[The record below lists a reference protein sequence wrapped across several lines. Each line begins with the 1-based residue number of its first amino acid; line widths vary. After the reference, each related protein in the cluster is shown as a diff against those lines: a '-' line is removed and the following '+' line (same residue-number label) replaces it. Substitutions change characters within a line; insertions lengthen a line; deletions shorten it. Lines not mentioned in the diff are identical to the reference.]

1 MAASRADPRRSRQ
14 RPVGLGTVAGSRCSP
29 GGDAVVTIT
38 VIINPVSGRRGHR
51 DGARRK
57 AALAIARLTARGAD
71 VRVAITE
78 GPGHAHVLAREAVS
92 AGAGLVAAWGGDG
105 TMNEVA
111 SALAGT
117 SVVLGLVPGGSG
129 NGLAR
134 DLGIPLR
141 AEQALEV
148 LVDGRDRDLDGG
160 ILDGHLFFNVAGLGL
175 DARVARAF
183 QASGGRGIL
192 SYVVKTARALLDG
205 RGTACVIEADGRSVA
220 ADALLVALANSRQY
234 GSGLLIAPSAR
245 VDDGVIDV
253 VVVPRMPLVRLLRY
267 LPRVLAGAIDAVPG
281 VSVVKVAHATIQ
293 GTSPLAYHVDGEPH
307 EGGMRLSLSVRPH
320 AVRVR
325 VPA

>member
-1 MAASRADPRRSRQ
+1 M
-14 RPVGLGTVAGSRCSP
+14 
-29 GGDAVVTIT
+29 TIS
-38 VIINPVSGRRGHR
+38 VIINPVSGRRGTR
-51 DGARRK
+51 DQTQRK
-57 AALAIARLTARGAD
+57 VALASARLMARGVD
-71 VRVAITE
+71 VRVVITE

-92 AGAGLVAAWGGDG
+92 AGVALVAAWGGDG

-134 DLGIPLR
+134 DLGIPLQAER
-141 AEQALEV
+141 ALDV
-148 LVDGRDRDLDGG
+148 LVDGRDRDIDGG
-160 ILDGHLFFNVAGLGL
+160 VLDGHLFFNVAGLGL

-183 QASGGRGIL
+183 QEHGGRGIF

-205 RGTACVIEADGRSVA
+205 RGTACVIEAAGRSVT

-253 VVVPRMPLVRLLRY
+253 VVVPRMPLGRMLRY
-267 LPRVLAGAIDAVPG
+267 FPRVLAGAIDTVPG
-281 VSVVKVAHATIQ
+281 VLVVRAADATIRA
-293 GTSPLAYHVDGEPH
+293 TSRLAYHIDGEPH
-307 EGGMRLSLSVRPH
+307 EGDTPLRLSVQPRVL
-320 AVRVR
+320 RVR

>member
-1 MAASRADPRRSRQ
+1 M
-14 RPVGLGTVAGSRCSP
+14 
-29 GGDAVVTIT
+29 TIS
-38 VIINPVSGRRGHR
+38 VIINPVSGRRGTR
-51 DGARRK
+51 EQTQRK
-57 AALAIARLTARGAD
+57 ASLASARLTARGAD

-78 GPGHAHVLAREAVS
+78 GPGHAHVLARDAVS
-92 AGAGLVAAWGGDG
+92 AGAPLVAAWGGDG

-117 SVVLGLVPGGSG
+117 PAVLGLVPGGSG

-134 DLGIPLR
+134 DLGIPLQAER
-141 AEQALEV
+141 ALDV
-148 LVDGRDRDLDGG
+148 LVDGRDRDIDGG
-160 ILDGHLFFNVAGLGL
+160 VLDGHLFFNVAGLGL

-205 RGTACVIEADGRSVA
+205 RGTACVIEAAGRSVA
-220 ADALLVALANSRQY
+220 TDALLVALANSRQY

-253 VVVPRMPLVRLLRY
+253 VVVPRMPLLRVLRY
-267 LPRVLAGAIDAVPG
+267 LPRVLAGAIDTVPG
-281 VSVVKVAHATIQ
+281 VSVVRTVEATIR
-293 GTSPLAYHVDGEPH
+293 GTSPLAYHIDGEPH
-307 EGGMRLSLSVRPH
+307 EGGTRLSLSVRPR
-320 AVRVR
+320 ALRVR